1 MQRYDVIVTDD
12 WGYGR
17 ESFHEYFDTLEEA
30 EARAEA
36 VRNEKNPPQV
46 EIVDELER
54 VKNELHELERKLT
67 A

>member
-1 MQRYDVIVTDD
+1 MKRYDVIITDD

-30 EARAEA
+30 KARAEA

-54 VKNELHELERKLT
+54 VRNELHELERKLT